1 MTAAIPRHNQ
11 RPAAPCLIVERPNR
25 ASIET
30 HIANTVL
37 RGTVKI
43 ALATLT
49 RGPYQFERMV
59 QLGRLADP
67 LAAMLITAP
76 AGTRRAPIRLGKFR
90 AEWLWHTNT
99 NDPRQQQDSALLY
112 FHGGAYL
119 LGGLNTHRR
128 LVAKI
133 ARASQM
139 PAFNVDYRQLPK
151 AHFTQTLNDAIESY
165 RYLLEQGFP
174 AERIIVSGDSAGGGL
189 AFRLALATRDHGLPM
204 PGGIS
209 VISPW
214 ADFDSTTRNAH
225 PNHNHDAYLP
235 TRSIDTISQHGLT
248 LGGQLDPTWS
258 PINHDFTGL
267 PPVLIQVGSTECL
280 LPDAQTLAQR
290 CASAH
295 IPTRLQIWDHA
306 PHVHHI
312 ASDLLNDA
320 RAAINHIGK
329 FHQTLITNK
338 TRPQTNTH
346 HHQPTTPH
354 PNQQRAS

>member
-1 MTAAIPRHNQ
+1 MIAAIARHGQ
-11 RPAAPCLIVERPNR
+11 RPAAASVVVERPNR

-59 QLGRLADP
+59 ALGRLADP

-76 AGTRRAPIRLGKFR
+76 AGTRRAPIGLGKFR
-90 AEWLWHTNT
+90 AEWLWHANT
-99 NDPRQQQDSALLY
+99 SDPRQRQDCALLY

-133 ARASQM
+133 ARASRM

-151 AHFTQTLNDAIESY
+151 AHFTQTLDDAIESY

-174 AERIIVSGDSAGGGL
+174 ADRIIVSGDSAGGGL
-189 AFRLALATRDHGLPM
+189 AFRLALATREHGLPM

-214 ADFDSTTRNAH
+214 ADFDSTTRNTH
-225 PNHNHDAYLP
+225 PNRNRDAYLP
-235 TRSIDTISQHGLT
+235 ARGINTISHHGFAR
-248 LGGQLDPTWS
+248 GGQLDPTWS
-258 PINHDFTGL
+258 PVNHDFTGL

-295 IPTRLQIWDHA
+295 IPTRLQIWDRA

-312 ASDLLNDA
+312 GSDLLNDA

-329 FHQTLITNK
+329 FHQTLITDK
-338 TRPQTNTH
+338 TRPQTNPH
-346 HHQPTTPH
+346 HHQPTTP